1 MKECRL
7 HLINQRAVDILDL
20 NTPLDQA
27 ARHQLRQEYAPALLE
42 EIRQQIEV
50 AGRSALPA
58 SVLAKACDYT
68 VGLWPRLICFL
79 EHPELEQQQ
88 LG

>member
-1 MKECRL
+1 MVS
-7 HLINQRAVDILDL
+7 LIEELFAIDAHAREQK
-20 NTPLDQA
+20 LDQA

-50 AGRSALPA
+50 ARKSALPA

-68 VGLWPRLICFL
+68 VGLWPRLKIGRA
-79 EHPELEQQQ
+79 HV
-88 LG
+88 